1 MAGIITKRFR
11 ANNAEQFYESLNEAA
26 ATRLFIFIGR
36 VTPFTNEVSPPLP
49 IDTVQI
55 TEFDA
60 YRDMIA
66 MKRVQPSDASY
77 VTLRY
82 NWTNNTT
89 YTTYTDTNAS
99 LYPTSTTST
108 SNTTFYVIT
117 EDNNMYKCID
127 NNRSSRST
135 QKPTGTG
142 TTITTTSDGYRWKF
156 MYNVSAA
163 EALKF
168 LTTAYVPVKTLSA
181 NDGSAQWS
189 VQQSAA
195 NGAIHHISI
204 SANGSGYLSTSNT
217 ISSVTNS
224 TVIILKSNSSAT
236 DKIYNG
242 STIFLSS
249 GLGSGQIRRIVNY
262 VGASR
267 TLTVNGSFSTTPNTS
282 TTYII
287 GPNVGIR
294 GDSGSTTATR
304 ASAYVSNCYAGQVRK
319 ITIISTGLNYSTAN
333 VVITANSSHG
343 TGAIAT
349 PIISPPGGHGADAVG
364 EFAAH
369 NVMLNVKLS
378 GAESNTFPTNNE
390 FRMIGLIRDPKLR
403 SGPAAN
409 ASVIDQ
415 CSRIIVTTLNG
426 DLTQDE
432 IVTGSTSGAKARFV
446 RFANTNTAKTAG
458 IVRVIRVTTNGT
470 GGTFRVGE
478 TITGSTSGRTAT
490 IASFIKP
497 ALREFTGDVIY
508 NENHT
513 YITRGPDQTED
524 IKMVVKF

>member
-1 MAGIITKRFR
+1 
-11 ANNAEQFYESLNEAA
+11 
-26 ATRLFIFIGR
+26 
-36 VTPFTNEVSPPLP
+36 
-49 IDTVQI
+49 
-55 TEFDA
+55 
-60 YRDMIA
+60 
-66 MKRVQPSDASY
+66 
-77 VTLRY
+77 
-82 NWTNNTT
+82 
-89 YTTYTDTNAS
+89 
-99 LYPTSTTST
+99 
-108 SNTTFYVIT
+108 
-117 EDNNMYKCID
+117 
-127 NNRSSRST
+127 
-135 QKPTGTG
+135 
-142 TTITTTSDGYRWKF
+142 

-267 TLTVNGSFSTTPNTS
+267 ALTVNGSFSTTPNTS

-287 GPNVGIR
+287 GPNVGVR

-333 VVITANSSHG
+333 VVITANSSYG

-349 PIISPPGGHGADAVG
+349 PIISPPGGHGADDAAQCQQGQSQVDDS
-364 EFAAH
+364 FAAPA
-369 NVMLNVKLS
+369 VS
-378 GAESNTFPTNNE
+378 RQAE
-390 FRMIGLIRDPKLR
+390 RDL
-403 SGPAAN
+403 
-409 ASVIDQ
+409 
-415 CSRIIVTTLNG
+415 
-426 DLTQDE
+426 
-432 IVTGSTSGAKARFV
+432 
-446 RFANTNTAKTAG
+446 
-458 IVRVIRVTTNGT
+458 
-470 GGTFRVGE
+470 
-478 TITGSTSGRTAT
+478 
-490 IASFIKP
+490 
-497 ALREFTGDVIY
+497 
-508 NENHT
+508 
-513 YITRGPDQTED
+513 
-524 IKMVVKF
+524 

>member
-127 NNRSSRST
+127 NNRGSRST

-267 TLTVNGSFSTTPNTS
+267 TLTVNGSFSTTS
-282 TTYII
+282 
-287 GPNVGIR
+287 
-294 GDSGSTTATR
+294 
-304 ASAYVSNCYAGQVRK
+304 K
-319 ITIISTGLNYSTAN
+319 
-333 VVITANSSHG
+333 
-343 TGAIAT
+343 
-349 PIISPPGGHGADAVG
+349 
-364 EFAAH
+364 
-369 NVMLNVKLS
+369 
-378 GAESNTFPTNNE
+378 
-390 FRMIGLIRDPKLR
+390 
-403 SGPAAN
+403 
-409 ASVIDQ
+409 
-415 CSRIIVTTLNG
+415 
-426 DLTQDE
+426 
-432 IVTGSTSGAKARFV
+432 
-446 RFANTNTAKTAG
+446 
-458 IVRVIRVTTNGT
+458 
-470 GGTFRVGE
+470 
-478 TITGSTSGRTAT
+478 
-490 IASFIKP
+490 
-497 ALREFTGDVIY
+497 
-508 NENHT
+508 
-513 YITRGPDQTED
+513 
-524 IKMVVKF
+524 